1 MTTSIAWGSLM
12 FSSAEIR
19 RLLENRHLR
28 YGIPFLTLVIG
39 APFVLR
45 GLQQSKFDNRR
56 QKLVNE
62 KLDERF
68 YEAGIERKKNVTAEE
83 IYQRYAEKDLEEDD
97 YQMVRGPR
105 PWEDNAQYEEL
116 RKSGAK
122 PVKKVEKSQESLGY

>member
-1 MTTSIAWGSLM
+1 M
-12 FSSAEIR
+12 FDSPQFR

-28 YGIPFLTLVIG
+28 YGIPFLSLVVA

-45 GLQQSKFDNRR
+45 GLQQSKFDSRK

-62 KLDERF
+62 TLDEKF

-83 IYQRYAEKDLEEDD
+83 IYESYAKKDLEED

-105 PWEDNAQYEEL
+105 PWEDNTEYEQL

-122 PVKKVEKSQESLGY
+122 QIKKAEKSSESLGY